1 MPTGLAIS
9 GTDHP
14 PALGSC
20 HGLLPAHHPLPPQG
34 DPSPSPR
41 LGAQGSPWLCLQ
53 TTCLPPGLHLC
64 CPPPLPPPP
73 ATPHSAELKT
83 CPLQKASLDRSSQ
96 SALEGCQVKCRLPCH
111 I

>member
-1 MPTGLAIS
+1 MAVSPDNLPTAR
-9 GTDHP
+9 
-14 PALGSC
+14 
-20 HGLLPAHHPLPPQG
+20 
-34 DPSPSPR
+34 PSP
-41 LGAQGSPWLCLQ
+41 L
-53 TTCLPPGLHLC
+53 
-64 CPPPLPPPP
+64 LPPPP